1 MTTMTNNDA
10 IELQKAI
17 AAARR
22 VHDRETGPADG
33 TAMICGALIQAV
45 ELLAKNAG
53 LNPKPPESSE
63 DKPASSALAA
73 RLADVLR
80 MNCKPDV
87 AGDIQ
92 WLNMAWAG
100 LYELAANP
108 CELPSATEIETI
120 ISSHMGRSG
129 DAMFEMLRMRLGPL
143 VVARKAERD
152 ALLARVAELEDVQHM
167 HNESVNF
174 HAEIQKHATEM
185 MHERGR
191 ALARLASKSAELT
204 RAQER
209 IAALEQQLASRK

>member
-1 MTTMTNNDA
+1 MTTMTNDDA
-10 IELQKAI
+10 IELQKVI
-17 AAARR
+17 VAARR

-33 TAMICGALIQAV
+33 TAMICGALIKAV

-53 LNPKPPESSE
+53 LNPTPSESLGH
-63 DKPASSALAA
+63 KPATNALAA
-73 RLADVLR
+73 RLAGVLR
-80 MNCKPDV
+80 MNCKPDG

-92 WLNMAWAG
+92 WLNMALAG
-100 LYELAANP
+100 LHELAANP
-108 CELPSATEIETI
+108 CELPSAREIETV

-129 DAMFEMLRMRLGPL
+129 DAVFEMLRMRLGPII
-143 VVARKAERD
+143 VARNAERD
-152 ALLARVAELEDVQHM
+152 ALQARVAELEGVQHV
-167 HNESVNF
+167 HNESIGF

-209 IAALEQQLASRK
+209 IAALEQQLASGK